1 MNIPRPEYPR
11 PQFVRKDWMNLN
23 GEWQFE
29 IDHGGSGRARGLVN
43 KEKLDGEITIEKIH
57 FKPFTTLVL
66 KNTLIIDKNP
76 ALGQIITRS
85 PEKSSAILDWLT
97 GLRDSAL
104 QALNKNPRDV
114 QAVRQFDFTGKSI
127 NLLRAILGSSEA

>member
-1 MNIPRPEYPR
+1 MTFILWSEPSITTEELGVLLTSTIQRVDHE
-11 PQFVRKDWMNLN
+11 FHTVLGDKLN
-23 GEWQFE
+23 EMDPIAME
-29 IDHGGSGRARGLVN
+29 RMTGLC
-43 KEKLDGEITIEKIH
+43 LD
-57 FKPFTTLVL
+57 V
-66 KNTLIIDKNP
+66 IIDKNP

-97 GLRDSAL
+97 GLQDSAL